1 MVHPMDLSPRKKKP
15 STTRRAFTIHM
26 NIPTFHSGNK
36 VARIIERPEVPPKA
50 KWFGVLKM
58 EIPTAVNIRPRL
70 RIRKKIRLSFVKIFF
85 FIEQIL
91 SLVPLQ
97 SFRL

>member
-26 NIPTFHSGNK
+26 NIPTFHFGNK

-50 KWFGVLKM
+50 K
-58 EIPTAVNIRPRL
+58 
-70 RIRKKIRLSFVKIFF
+70 
-85 FIEQIL
+85 
-91 SLVPLQ
+91 
-97 SFRL
+97 